1 MKKKHFVTL
10 FFVLVFMAVLAAC
23 GGADAE
29 PTPPPAEEPAADAPE
44 DEVVA
49 EPAEEMAEDSAE
61 EPADEPADE
70 PVEEVAEEPAEETE
84 AEAPAVEPVA
94 TLTIWADDTR
104 TPILQ
109 GLADEFLAEYNVEL
123 IVEDLGVVQDIRS
136 QVIIAAPAGEGPDI
150 YLGVHDWLG
159 ALVESGLVA
168 PVELGD
174 IEDQFVESTLNA
186 FTYTDGNLYG
196 LPYATENLGFFYNT
210 DLVSEPPATWDE
222 VLEIGRELQGE
233 GLVEYATAVSTG
245 PLYNALPIQ
254 TAFGG
259 YIFGQDENGAWNADD
274 VGLDSSGE
282 VAAVAW
288 MTAAV
293 EEGLMPETF
302 DYETAHSLFET
313 GQIPFLMAGPWALD
327 RIRASGVPYA
337 VAESFPDGGAPFL
350 GVQGFMINPFSD
362 NVLLAQ
368 AFLTEFVAT
377 QDVMQLLYETGLR
390 PSAYKPVLEATD
402 DPDLKAMGLAGA
414 NAMPMPNIP
423 EMGSVW
429 SAADNG
435 ITLAVTGEQTAEEAM
450 GDAAEQ
456 VRALIRGAL
465 AGMVNLPGTFQDQAG
480 CGAQWDPACQAT
492 GMEAG
497 DDGLYTLVVD
507 LPAGD
512 YEFKVALDGDWT
524 VNYGSDGAQDGPNY
538 TLSLASDSTVTFTYD
553 PESHLV
559 EIATE

>member
-10 FFVLVFMAVLAAC
+10 FFVLIFMTVLAAC
-23 GGADAE
+23 GGGDSETTAPDVEETAVETPADEAADEPTAEPVEAPTDEPAAE
-29 PTPPPAEEPAADAPE
+29 PTEEAA
-44 DEVVA
+44 A
-49 EPAEEMAEDSAE
+49 EPATEE
-61 EPADEPADE
+61 
-70 PVEEVAEEPAEETE
+70 
-84 AEAPAVEPVA
+84 PAVEPVA

-104 TPILQ
+104 TPILLD
-109 GLADEFLAEYNVEL
+109 LADDFLAEYNVAL
-123 IVEDLGVVQDIRS
+123 VVEDLGVVQDIRS

-150 YLGVHDWLG
+150 YIGVHDWLG
-159 ALVESGLVA
+159 ALIESGLVA
-168 PVELGD
+168 PIELGD
-174 IEDQFVESTLNA
+174 IEGQFVQSNLDA

-196 LPYATENLGFFYNT
+196 LPYASENLGFFYNT

-222 VLEIGRELQGE
+222 VLQIGRDLQGQ

-259 YIFGQDENGAWNADD
+259 YIFGRDDSGAWNADD
-274 VGLDSSGE
+274 VGLDSAGE
-282 VAAVAW
+282 IDAVAW

-337 VAESFPDGGAPFL
+337 VAESFPDNGAPFL
-350 GVQGFMINPFSD
+350 GVQGFMINPFSE

-377 QDVMQLLYETGLR
+377 EEVMQKLYETGLR
-390 PSAYKPVLEATD
+390 PSAYIPVLEATD
-402 DPDLKAMGLAGA
+402 DPDLRAMGLAGA

-435 ITLAVTGEQTAEEAM
+435 ITLAITGEQTPEEAM
-450 GDAAEQ
+450 SDAAEQ

-465 AGMVNLPGTFQDQAG
+465 AGMVNLPGTFQDQVG

-492 GMEAG
+492 GMEEG

-507 LPAGD
+507 LAAGD

-524 VNYGSDGAQDGPNY
+524 TNYGSDGAQDGPNY
-538 TLSLASDSTVTFTYD
+538 TFSLASDSTVTFTYD
-553 PESHLV
+553 PETHLI